1 MSNTQSRRQTRSARS
16 AVFAWATGQD
26 DNIGDS
32 LLRRPYL
39 AWLRDRGELN
49 VWVRDASDEF
59 VSGLQL
65 QREDRVSASFWRW
78 IGGASL
84 SALQRRT
91 YVALNAG
98 EMSVSKRGAA
108 KMVVLAPVLLLCRL
122 RGGGG
127 VWVGS
132 GVPPHRSPILARTYM
147 LAARLCDDLSWRD
160 KVSASQMRIGSV
172 SPDWAFTLGT
182 QPAMWTR
189 AEQRDLLTIVL
200 RGDRA
205 FPGDDWWKWV
215 LDLAQRHE
223 LDPTVVVQ
231 VRRDGAY
238 ATRAASEYGV
248 NVVSWPESA
257 DHREQ
262 EETVRRAY
270 KRSAVTIGD
279 RLHGLIV
286 AATEGSI
293 PLGWVPTSRGKIA
306 RHFEAAGIVFAGQFE
321 GDEAAVYPQID
332 ERMLQEY
339 ADSLISAAA
348 RAKSAHVDRGVLA
361 ASTFPS

>member
-1 MSNTQSRRQTRSARS
+1 MSNTQSRKKTRSARS

-49 VWVRDASDEF
+49 VWVRDASDGF

-65 QREDRVSASFWRW
+65 EPEDRVSASFWRW

-84 SALQRRT
+84 SAFQRRT

-108 KMVVLAPVLLLCRL
+108 KMMVLTPVLLLCRL

-160 KVSASQMRIGSV
+160 RVSANQMRIGSV

-182 QPAMWTR
+182 PAGMWPR
-189 AEQRDLLTIVL
+189 ADQRDLLTIVL
-200 RGDRA
+200 RGDRV
-205 FPGDDWWKWV
+205 FPDDDWWTWV
-215 LDLAQRHE
+215 LELAQRHE
-223 LDPTVVVQ
+223 LEPTAVVQ

-238 ATRAASEYGV
+238 AARAASEYGV
-248 NVVSWPESA
+248 NVVAWPEST

-286 AATEGSI
+286 AATEGSV

-306 RHFEAAGIVFAGQFE
+306 RHFEAVGISYAGQYE
-321 GDEAAVYPQID
+321 GDEAAAYPEID
-332 ERMLQEY
+332 ERTLKEY
-339 ADSLISAAA
+339 ADSLISATD
-348 RAKSAHVDRGVLA
+348 RAKSPHLEPGVPV
-361 ASTFPS
+361 ASNFPS